1 MLSLG
6 TFFKRNA
13 IYALLAATVFT
24 AGGCGDDEPDTIPVA
39 IVTVSGDSSLLVGE
53 TTTVSALLSPAD
65 ATDQTVT
72 WSSSNTAVATVDA
85 SGVVRGISAGAVAIT
100 ARANDGTG
108 VTGAHGMT
116 VSDAPIAVS
125 GISITGP
132 DTIQTS
138 TTVTLEAVVTPS
150 NATDM
155 SLSWSSSN
163 EAVATVDSSGAVTGV
178 GPGVVAISAT
188 ADDGSGVTAT
198 HAMNVSDEAILVTEI
213 SVTGA
218 GSIDIG
224 NSVALTVEVTPI
236 NASDT
241 SITWSS
247 SDTAVATVDNDGY
260 VTGVSA
266 GVVAITASA
275 NDASGV
281 TGAHGFTVTEQP
293 ILVTGMELSGPPSLQ
308 VGSSATLTATATP
321 ENAAD
326 TSVTWLSSDV
336 SVASADS
343 VGSVMALAEGSV
355 TITATAND
363 GSGVSA
369 SHVLTTTAAPVL
381 VTSIT
386 LSGASNVEVSGTTSI
401 SADIQPSSATNNSVT
416 WSSSNTAVA
425 TVSSNGT
432 VSGVGAGSTTI
443 TASANDSS
451 GVTGSHPITVTS
463 AVVLVSSVSLSGASS
478 VDVAATISL
487 TATVL
492 PETATDSSLTW
503 SSSDTAI
510 ATVSASGAV
519 TGVSAGTAVVTATA
533 NDSSSTVGSKSI
545 TVNSAST
552 TTLVSS
558 ISLSGVSSL
567 DVDATATLSAS
578 VLPSNATDSSLTWS
592 SSDTSIATVDSSGTV
607 TGISAGSVTITAA
620 ANDGSGVTGS
630 HALSVN
636 APVSNSVGDFD
647 ITITQDGGTPG
658 WGTVTILLTYT
669 GTPSLNMRNAK
680 ITFTS
685 PFGVSSVW
693 GGAVSE
699 STSGPTFSASSSA
712 ADGQYSVE
720 VTYELGEDD
729 WVDSTLDNG
738 QSFQLKFSP
747 AELVELS
754 AYTVISVEA
763 EPIAGGGAGSLPPVL
778 ADPVDL
784 YVPGWGNCLAMGT
797 VSNGSTTINQALADS
812 MTSVIYKYAG
822 PGGNGDRGQIVEPSQ
837 TIATIAQARAVE
849 ALTGNTRTILPVM
862 VVYTAEAS
870 GGGAAEFDIIYTGE
884 AEAGVTPTPN
894 SENLKKHYINLIRI
908 AKTLQAAKDEA
919 HPSPGSIV
927 LNPDLMG
934 AWQQNEATQFNT
946 NYRNEDGTFRT
957 IVIKSALQEAI
968 DWVQA
973 NDGATAFDP
982 SSIPSSIVEDVTG
995 FVQSQNFL
1003 IRQYAPDVTFGWQIN
1018 LWAPGSSLWIHNR
1031 YSGQQELW
1039 ENVSST
1045 VTNFFDTL
1053 GVHSGDWSPDFV
1065 TFDKY
1070 ERDGLGNQARGV
1082 GYAYNSLDWENYL
1095 AFVKQVT
1102 DHYSKPAL
1110 LWQIPG
1116 GHMPTT
1122 GESLTNYDVNAHGG
1136 TGGPYF
1142 MGDKLIGTDTTQIDS
1157 SLLATELPGVLYNGA
1172 TNVQELLNEDPT
1184 FDWGKQRL
1192 RQAAASNAFAI
1203 LWGGGSTTS
1212 VVDIGTSGDDDGWL
1226 VERIQAYY
1234 NYGCMKITNG
1244 PSTGGGDSSVGTEIS
1259 GNTELDSKLIGD
1271 AVNTAFNTEVFL
1283 AEQPDTTWAPSSVYR
1298 WEDFLVALKKMHIEG
1313 IGADYKYWLGGTSGE
1328 EPDAVKRAQYGLV
1341 NIAAFLAQGM
1351 KETIKYDAC
1360 DENNWSYP
1368 EHWDGDTYYPMT
1380 SACGQLGQDY
1390 EAYGLDG
1397 DGNERVESC
1406 PKTPKAEM
1414 TAVTNARWYGA
1425 PGPLF
1430 AAPDS
1435 AMIYAGVSTD
1445 GSSGYWNH
1453 NGSQCTDIPEA
1464 AGAGQAFHRQACHA
1478 YAGQKAGGYVFDGS
1492 AGSLEGCVWWG
1503 RGVIQTTGRYNF
1515 GLLNHYLGRSHLDIT
1530 DATIRANFPIPSE
1543 LLYPDLDFCTNPE
1556 LVCTS
1561 AKHPE
1566 LKWIAGLFYWMSEVQ
1581 TYSESGWVYFDEL
1594 KSYVDGGFSGNA
1606 FIDSVSGIVNR
1617 GCHNPPCG
1625 TGPLDGGLERRE
1637 NFEKVLQA
1645 MGLME

>member
-1 MLSLG
+1 MPSLG
-6 TFFKRNA
+6 TFFKRHLV
-13 IYALLAATVFT
+13 IALLAATAFT
-24 AGGCGDDEPDTIPVA
+24 AGGCGDDEPDTIPAV
-39 IVTVSGDSSLLVGE
+39 IVTVSGDSNLLVGE
-53 TTTVSALLSPAD
+53 TTTVRALVSPAD

-72 WSSSNTAVATVDA
+72 WSSSDTAVATVDSA
-85 SGVVRGISAGAVAIT
+85 GVVRGISAGAVAIT
-100 ARANDGTG
+100 AKANDGSG
-108 VTGAHGMT
+108 VTGTHGIT
-116 VSDAPIAVS
+116 VSDAPIAIS

-150 NATDM
+150 NATDT
-155 SLSWSSSN
+155 SLNWSSSN
-163 EAVATVDSSGAVTGV
+163 EAVATVDADGEVTGV
-178 GPGVVAISAT
+178 GAGVVAISAM
-188 ADDGSGVTAT
+188 ANDGSGVTAT
-198 HAMNVSDEAILVTEI
+198 HAMSVSDEAILVTEI

-218 GSIDIG
+218 GSVDIG
-224 NSVALTVEVTPI
+224 NSVALSAEVTPA

-241 SITWSS
+241 TLTWSS
-247 SDTAVATVDNDGY
+247 SDPAVATVDSTGL
-260 VTGVSA
+260 VLGVSA

-275 NDASGV
+275 NDSSGV
-281 TGAHGFTVTEQP
+281 SGAHGFTVTELP
-293 ILVTGMELSGPPSLQ
+293 IVVTNLEITGPGSLE
-308 VGSSATLTATATP
+308 VGSSAVLTVTATP

-326 TSVTWLSSDV
+326 TSVTWSSSDSSVV
-336 SVASADS
+336 SVDGA
-343 VGSVMALAEGSV
+343 GSVMAVAEGSA

-363 GSGVSA
+363 GSGVSTG
-369 SHVLTTTAAPVL
+369 HVITTTAAPVL

-386 LSGASNVEVSGTTSI
+386 LSGASSLEVTGSTVI

-416 WSSSNTAVA
+416 WSSSNTAIA

-432 VSGVGAGSTTI
+432 VSGVGAGSVTI
-443 TASANDSS
+443 MATANDSS
-451 GVTGSHPITVTS
+451 GVVGNHALTVT
-463 AVVLVSSVSLSGASS
+463 
-478 VDVAATISL
+478 
-487 TATVL
+487 
-492 PETATDSSLTW
+492 
-503 SSSDTAI
+503 
-510 ATVSASGAV
+510 
-519 TGVSAGTAVVTATA
+519 
-533 NDSSSTVGSKSI
+533 
-545 TVNSAST
+545 
-552 TTLVSS
+552 
-558 ISLSGVSSL
+558 
-567 DVDATATLSAS
+567 
-578 VLPSNATDSSLTWS
+578 
-592 SSDTSIATVDSSGTV
+592 
-607 TGISAGSVTITAA
+607 
-620 ANDGSGVTGS
+620 
-630 HALSVN
+630 
-636 APVSNSVGDFD
+636 APVSNSVEDFD
-647 ITITQDGGTPG
+647 ITITQDGASPG

-669 GTPSLNMRNAK
+669 GTPSLNMRNSK

-685 PFGVSSVW
+685 PFAISSVW

-712 ADGQYSVE
+712 SDGQYSVE
-720 VTYELGEDD
+720 VIYELGEDD

-754 AYTVISVEA
+754 AYAVVSVEA
-763 EPIAGGGAGSLPPVL
+763 EPVAGAGGAGSLPPVL

-797 VSNGSTTINQALADS
+797 VSNGSNTINQALADS
-812 MTSVIYKYAG
+812 MASVIYKYAG

-837 TIATIAQARAVE
+837 TVATIAQARSVE
-849 ALTGNTRTILPVM
+849 ELTGNTRTVLPVM

-908 AKTLQAAKDEA
+908 AKTLQAAKDDA

-934 AWQQNEATQFNT
+934 AWQQNEETQFNT

-957 IVIKSALQEAI
+957 IVIKQAIQDAI

-982 SSIPSSIVEDVTG
+982 ASIPSSILEDVTG

-1039 ENVSST
+1039 ETVSST
-1045 VTNFFDTL
+1045 VTSFFDTL
-1053 GVHSGDWSPDFV
+1053 GVYSGDWAPDFV

-1082 GYAYNSLDWENYL
+1082 GYAYNSLDWDNYL

-1102 DHYSKPAL
+1102 DHYEKPAL

-1157 SLLATELPGVLYNGA
+1157 ALLATELPEVLYNGA

-1244 PSTGGGDSSVGTEIS
+1244 PATGGGDTGVGTEIS
-1259 GNTELDSKLIGD
+1259 GNTELDTKLIGE
-1271 AVNTAFNTEVFL
+1271 AVNTTFNTEVFL
-1283 AEQPDTTWAPSSVYR
+1283 AEQSDTTWAPSSVYR

-1313 IGADYKYWLGGTSGE
+1313 IGADYKYWLGGTADE
-1328 EPDAVKRAQYGLV
+1328 EADAVKRAHYGLV

-1368 EHWDGDTYYPMT
+1368 EHWEGDTYYPMT

-1390 EAYGLDG
+1390 EGYGLDG
-1397 DGNERVESC
+1397 DGNERIESC
-1406 PKTPKAEM
+1406 PKTPKAEI

-1453 NGSQCTDIPEA
+1453 NGSQCTEIPETS
-1464 AGAGQAFHRQACHA
+1464 GAGQAYQRQACQA

-1530 DATIRANFPIPSE
+1530 DAAVRTNFPIPSE

-1561 AKHPE
+1561 TKHPE

-1581 TYSESGWVYFDEL
+1581 TYSESGWVYEDEL